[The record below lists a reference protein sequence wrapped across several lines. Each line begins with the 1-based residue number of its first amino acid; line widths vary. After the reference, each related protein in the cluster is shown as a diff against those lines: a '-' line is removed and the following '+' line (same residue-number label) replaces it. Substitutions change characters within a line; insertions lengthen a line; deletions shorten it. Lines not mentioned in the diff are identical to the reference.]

1 MMSSKLLVSSNITT
15 FSWQCLNGQPKH
27 SQNYMRTSGK
37 VLLHHRYYDI
47 DQATEE
53 EEEVVDK

>member
-1 MMSSKLLVSSNITT
+1 
-15 FSWQCLNGQPKH
+15 
-27 SQNYMRTSGK
+27 MRTSGK